1 MDIHEAEGTVP
12 TLDEDVIGST
22 SNNTSSSSS
31 STVLEDRTSS
41 GVAIVDS
48 TFELSSTSTAIH
60 LSSTLNTV
68 YNTIP
73 EEVIDEQNNIILL
86 SGSSLPQDHS
96 HSNSAIDES
105 EGMEGHTI
113 VPTNILEDVIPMIEE
128 KDDDSDEESN
138 ETEMQIDEICSSE
151 FKTQEH
157 FKHVYD
163 VIVDKGRS
171 ASDQTIIEF
180 SILEQ
185 NMIKMDKEIKGAGP
199 VGMIN
204 HSPDGV
210 ETHQYRRKK
219 WNELSK
225 DQKKKYLKEFPGSD
239 LCSETYKLDI
249 LTEALRKKR
258 QFTEEQTLRAARK
271 KGRFDI
277 ISSSSTLAIPNHTNA

>member
-1 MDIHEAEGTVP
+1 MKKNDRLDIHEAEGTVP

-86 SGSSLPQDHS
+86 SGSSLSQDHS

-113 VPTNILEDVIPMIEE
+113 VPTTILEDVIPMIEE

-163 VIVDKGRS
+163 VIVDKGRI
-171 ASDQTIIEF
+171 ASDETIIEF
-180 SILEQ
+180 SILDE

-199 VGMIN
+199 VGMVF
-204 HSPDGV
+204 SP
-210 ETHQYRRKK
+210 
-219 WNELSK
+219 
-225 DQKKKYLKEFPGSD
+225 
-239 LCSETYKLDI
+239 
-249 LTEALRKKR
+249 
-258 QFTEEQTLRAARK
+258 
-271 KGRFDI
+271 
-277 ISSSSTLAIPNHTNA
+277 